1 MTRSPQRPPQVS
13 DELSLWIVVAA
24 LTPCVLAGAPRDAW
38 ADAPLSAVDDV
49 CCVTSVPESL
59 RDALRLDPFYEK
71 YTHYRGYPILSSGK
85 VSDAA
90 LLEARHLIG
99 SVLADRDDVVESLI
113 QRRCRFVVMAPTEMT
128 TDVPEQRNMTPK
140 DYWDR
145 RARGLGGR
153 ITSCGEENLLNLRGD
168 RYRNENILIHE
179 FAHCIH
185 QQGVRPNDPSFDER
199 LKACYAAAIEQGLWK
214 DTYAA
219 TNAGEYWAEAV
230 QSYFDCNAPKG
241 GVHNDVDT
249 REKLAAYDPVLFEL
263 IDGAFRGSAFRYVR
277 YDRR

>member
-1 MTRSPQRPPQVS
+1 VDTSEILGMPIHRPK
-13 DELSLWIVVAA
+13 WIALLLVAA
-24 LTPCVLAGAPRDAW
+24 LVGSAW
-38 ADAPLSAVDDV
+38 RLVANDVVSAVDDV
-49 CCVTSVPESL
+49 VSVTAVPDALRES
-59 RDALRLDPFYEK
+59 LRLDPFYEK
-71 YTHYRGYPILSSGK
+71 YTHYRGYPILSSAK

-90 LLEARHLIG
+90 LLEARHLIAC
-99 SVLADRDDVVESLI
+99 LLTDRNDVVVSLI
-113 QRRCRFVVMAPTEMT
+113 QRRCRFVVMAPDEMT

-153 ITSCGEENLLNLRGD
+153 ITSCGEENLLNLKGD

-185 QQGVRPNDPSFDER
+185 QQGVRPNDPAFEDR
-199 LKACYAAAIEQGLWK
+199 LKTCYTSAIEEGLWK

-230 QSYFDCNAPKG
+230 QSYFDCNAPAG
-241 GVHNDVDT
+241 GVHNDIDT
-249 REKLAAYDPVLFEL
+249 REKLAGYDPALFEL
-263 IDGAFRGSAFRYVR
+263 IDGVFQRSRYRYVR
-277 YDRR
+277 FDARK